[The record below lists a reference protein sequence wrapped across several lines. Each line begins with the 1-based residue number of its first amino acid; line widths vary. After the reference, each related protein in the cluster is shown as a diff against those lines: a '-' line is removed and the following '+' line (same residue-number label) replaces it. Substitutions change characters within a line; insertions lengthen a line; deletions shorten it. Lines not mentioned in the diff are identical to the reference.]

1 MFAEILP
8 LLLFSLLFLQIDAQ
22 CGTGSIYVQQMN
34 KCLQFYASAV
44 NYATAESVCS
54 TLNGHMVSVHNM
66 NENTYLAQQASQL
79 IYKNGPVWLGAK
91 TMSAIVTDP
100 TSWKWEDGS
109 PFDFQNYKIG
119 QPSSLGT
126 SACMQ
131 FFTNDGK
138 WLTATCT
145 DSFPFICASDPPLS
159 ATTTACPPSQDV
171 YRCPN
176 GYAWFGATNYCYKT
190 VIEQA
195 YFYGAD
201 DACKRD
207 GARLASVHSAFE
219 NDFLVSISNTG
230 FKLDFNKN
238 TNVWIGLYLSDGYW
252 KWVDGTPAD
261 YANWAAGELNN
272 LDSELYTELMSDPN
286 TQGNYNP
293 NGGQWNNIANIPQR
307 GYICKIK
314 ANY

>member
-1 MFAEILP
+1 MFAKTLP

-22 CGTGSIYVQQMN
+22 CGTGAIYVQQMN
-34 KCLQFYASAV
+34 KCLQFYSSAV

-91 TMSAIVTDP
+91 TMSSIVTDP

-131 FFTNDGK
+131 FFANDGQ

-145 DSFPFICASDPPLS
+145 DSSPFICASDPPLS
-159 ATTTACPPSQDV
+159 STTACPPSQ
-171 YRCPN
+171 
-176 GYAWFGATNYCYKT
+176 A
-190 VIEQA
+190 
-195 YFYGAD
+195 
-201 DACKRD
+201 
-207 GARLASVHSAFE
+207 
-219 NDFLVSISNTG
+219 ISNTG
-230 FKLDFNKN
+230 IKVDYTKN
-238 TNVWIGLYLSDGYW
+238 LNIWIGLYYSDGYW
-252 KWVDGTPAD
+252 KWIDGTPAD
-261 YANWAAGELNN
+261 YANWASREPNN
-272 LDSELYTELMSDPN
+272 VTYGMSH
-286 TQGNYNP
+286 
-293 NGGQWNNIANIPQR
+293 
-307 GYICKIK
+307 KIVFLISPPSGVKWVPSQFLASFSSSPMCAPDK
-314 ANY
+314 ANNSSGNRKNIDRKSSVDEVVGKGKRKDDSCCQKKNRIPL

>member
-1 MFAEILP
+1 MFAKTLP

-22 CGTGSIYVQQMN
+22 CGTGAIYVQQMN
-34 KCLQFYASAV
+34 KCLQFYSSAV

-91 TMSAIVTDP
+91 TMSSIVTDP

-131 FFTNDGK
+131 FFANDGQ

-145 DSFPFICASDPPLS
+145 DSSPFICASDPPLS
-159 ATTTACPPSQDV
+159 STTACPPSQV
-171 YRCPN
+171 RCPH
-176 GYAWFGATNYCYKT
+176 GYVWFAATNYCYKT

-195 YFYGAD
+195 SFYGAD
-201 DACKRD
+201 NACQRD
-207 GARLASVHSAFE
+207 GARLASIHSAFE
-219 NDFLVSISNTG
+219 NDFLASISNTG
-230 FKLDFNKN
+230 IKVDYTKN
-238 TNVWIGLYLSDGYW
+238 LNIWIGLYYSDGYW
-252 KWVDGTPAD
+252 KWIDGTPAD
-261 YANWAAGELNN
+261 YANWASREPNN
-272 LDSELYTELMSDPN
+272 VTYGMVVFGS
-286 TQGNYNP
+286 
-293 NGGQWNNIANIPQR
+293 IR
-307 GYICKIK
+307 K
-314 ANY
+314 